1 MKHAFLDTNI
11 LVDLVLETRPSHK
24 YAEQIIRA
32 VQTGRLLAY
41 ASTQSLL
48 DLSYILTRGCK
59 TKISEIGKLM
69 QKFSNTLIICDTVKH
84 FISLAAAH
92 YTNDFEDAVL
102 AATAMDAYCDV
113 IVTGDKDFDDPFGL
127 PGYFRIAYCTDT
139 EKVRRSLSA
148 FRKLMG

>member
-92 YTNDFEDAVL
+92 YTNNFEDAVL

-113 IVTGDKDFDDPFGL
+113 IVTGDKTFDDPFG
-127 PGYFRIAYCTDT
+127 PPIVSPDEFCREFFEEYD
-139 EKVRRSLSA
+139 
-148 FRKLMG
+148 